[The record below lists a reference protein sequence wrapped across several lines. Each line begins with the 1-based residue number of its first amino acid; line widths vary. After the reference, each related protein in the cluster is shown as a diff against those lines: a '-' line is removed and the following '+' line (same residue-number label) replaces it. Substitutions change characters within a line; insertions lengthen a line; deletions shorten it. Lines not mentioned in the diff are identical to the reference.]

1 MKKYVTIGK
10 TMELAHKSRFDSEN
24 HYFLAYMCLVFEI
37 KIISGILF

>member
-1 MKKYVTIGK
+1 MKKYVTTEK
-10 TMELAHKSRFDSEN
+10 TMEFDSEN